1 MRLNNHCERDEEC
14 RASQENSV
22 CSKLLHICQCRSV
35 LTNFVHI
42 QGLKYTMSY
51 LSMCEWWQYLGMDS
65 WSWWTRWRL
74 QCPAPRIRRDAPSP
88 SSWTQSLSG
97 SWRCWG
103 WCSSWSAWCSRC
115 SQGLGEITWHN
126 PSHSNLTI
134 FISEPSFQRTDLFLT
149 LPMHD
154 WWTRH
159 CWKVKNIWER
169 ITTLFKVSSSYAF
182 FV

>member
-1 MRLNNHCERDEEC
+1 MR
-14 RASQENSV
+14 Q
-22 CSKLLHICQCRSV
+22 
-35 LTNFVHI
+35 
-42 QGLKYTMSY
+42 
-51 LSMCEWWQYLGMDS
+51 WWQYLGMDS

-74 QCPAPRIRRDAPSP
+74 QCPAPRIRRGAPSP
-88 SSWTQSLSG
+88 SSWTRSLSG

-169 ITTLFKVSSSYAF
+169 ITTLFKVSSSLCLFCLVLYF
-182 FV
+182 IFWIRFEIFSFPRVGKFQILSFINVINFPLHHKLKMT